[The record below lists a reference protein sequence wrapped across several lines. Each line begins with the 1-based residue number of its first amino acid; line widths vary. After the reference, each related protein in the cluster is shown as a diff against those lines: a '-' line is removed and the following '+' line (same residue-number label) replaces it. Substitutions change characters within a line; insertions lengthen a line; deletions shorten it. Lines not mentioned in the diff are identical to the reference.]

1 MLDKKRQTNLIRSSL
16 KISTIEGSWWAVMYG
31 MVEAYFS
38 AFFEIL
44 RYSSFEISILTTFPL
59 FIGACVQNLA
69 YKFYHFFQ
77 SRKIL
82 LVALKFLQSLLIP
95 TIYLVGIKLDNFFI
109 FLIFISA
116 YFAIALSQQSPW
128 TSWMGY
134 LVPSRLRGRYF
145 GHRSQII
152 RISML
157 VSSLFAGVILNAF
170 ENNDPIL
177 GFGIIF
183 IIGVIANFG
192 SAYYLFSQYEPSY
205 HSFEEKDEKIDL
217 RDMKFEIIK
226 KYISY
231 DSFSELSFSI
241 SGPLMMVYWIRE
253 LNFNYLEIAILI
265 NASQLIG
272 LFSMRYWG
280 RKIDKIGT
288 YPVIRFNSMWICLFP
303 ILWIIIYYSHDHLR
317 LPLSLI
323 LASLASLMFSGRA
336 LAMDNRLY
344 EHMNGK
350 SMIKLTSKRVFYRG
364 TAIFIGGFI
373 GGLVSGINYSIDI
386 YLFEIIKT
394 GFHVVLFIS
403 FIIRSII
410 WIKFLRKVKG
420 QV

>member
-323 LASLASLMFSGRA
+323 LASLASLLFSGRA

-403 FIIRSII
+403 FIFRSII

>member
-82 LVALKFLQSLLIP
+82 LVALKLLQSLLIP

-116 YFAIALSQQSPW
+116 YFVIALSQQSPW

-170 ENNDPIL
+170 ENNNPII

-205 HSFEEKDEKIDL
+205 HIFEEKDEKIDL
-217 RDMKFEIIK
+217 RDIKFQIFK

-241 SGPLMMVYWIRE
+241 SGPLMMIYWIRE

-265 NASQLIG
+265 NVSQLIG

-317 LPLSLI
+317 LPTSLI

-373 GGLVSGINYSIDI
+373 GGLVSEINFSNNI

-394 GFHVVLFIS
+394 GFHIVLFIS

>member
-82 LVALKFLQSLLIP
+82 LVALKLLQSLLIP

-116 YFAIALSQQSPW
+116 YFVIALSQQSPW

-170 ENNDPIL
+170 ENNNPII

-205 HSFEEKDEKIDL
+205 HIFEEKDEKIDL
-217 RDMKFEIIK
+217 RDIKFQIFK

-241 SGPLMMVYWIRE
+241 SGPLMMIYWIRE

-265 NASQLIG
+265 NVSQLIG

-323 LASLASLMFSGRA
+323 LASLASLLFSGRA

-373 GGLVSGINYSIDI
+373 GGLVSGINFSVDI
-386 YLFEIIKT
+386 CLFEIIKT
-394 GFHVVLFIS
+394 GFHIVLFIS
-403 FIIRSII
+403 FIFRSII
-410 WIKFLRKVKG
+410 WIKFLRKAKG

>member
-303 ILWIIIYYSHDHLR
+303 ILWIIIYYLHDHLR

-323 LASLASLMFSGRA
+323 LASLASLLFSGRA

>member
-323 LASLASLMFSGRA
+323 LASLASLLFSGRA

-394 GFHVVLFIS
+394 GFHIVLFIS
-403 FIIRSII
+403 FIFRSII
-410 WIKFLRKVKG
+410 WIKFLRKEKG

>member
-82 LVALKFLQSLLIP
+82 LVALKLLQSLLIP

-116 YFAIALSQQSPW
+116 YFVIALSQQSPW

-170 ENNDPIL
+170 ENNNPII

-205 HSFEEKDEKIDL
+205 HIFEEKDEKIDL
-217 RDMKFEIIK
+217 RDIKFQIFK

-241 SGPLMMVYWIRE
+241 SGPLMMIYWIRE

-265 NASQLIG
+265 NVSQLIG

-317 LPLSLI
+317 LPTSLI

-373 GGLVSGINYSIDI
+373 GGLVSGINFSIDI

-394 GFHVVLFIS
+394 GFHIVLFIS

>member
-82 LVALKFLQSLLIP
+82 LVALKLLQSLLIP

-116 YFAIALSQQSPW
+116 YFVIALSQQSPW

-170 ENNDPIL
+170 ENNNPII

-205 HSFEEKDEKIDL
+205 HIFEEKDEKIDL
-217 RDMKFEIIK
+217 RDIKFQIFK

-241 SGPLMMVYWIRE
+241 SGPLMMIYWIRE

-265 NASQLIG
+265 NVSQLIG

-317 LPLSLI
+317 LPASLI

-373 GGLVSGINYSIDI
+373 GGLVSGINVSIDI
-386 YLFEIIKT
+386 YIFKTIKT
-394 GFHVVLFIS
+394 GFHIVLFLS